1 MTQEEF
7 KRMFA
12 RNLRRVMIERG
23 KTQAD
28 ICTGIGV
35 SQPTVSTWMT
45 AKKVPRMETLDALCE
60 YLSCQR
66 SDLIEDCKV
75 AGDRERWE
83 LARLAMTA
91 DLEHVET
98 ALILLK
104 ALVNKN
110 TAH

>member
-7 KRMFA
+7 KKMFA
-12 RNLRRVMIERG
+12 KNLRRVMIERG

-28 ICTGIGV
+28 ICMGIGV

-60 YLSCQR
+60 YLDCQR
-66 SDLIEDCKV
+66 SDLTEDHKMT
-75 AGDRERWE
+75 GDRERRE